1 MRKKRKRF
9 RFPCFFLI
17 FLFLLLFLSFFRLE
31 KRLLPA
37 LQEISH
43 TQCRLLANRM
53 IDRATE
59 ESMDTLD
66 LSALLIEN
74 EDNWTA
80 NTVLVNRFCSLLS
93 EKITDAMS
101 ILPKEE
107 IRIPLGAVTQSALFT
122 DKGPEIPFVLYP
134 AGAAKADYE
143 TAFSSVGINQVN
155 YKIWLHI
162 SIELKIVNPFYQETI
177 VMERKIMLAD
187 LIFSGTVPEHYFH
200 MTAPGE
206 YLLTE

>member
-1 MRKKRKRF
+1 MRKKRKRL
-9 RFPCFFLI
+9 RFSCFFLI
-17 FLFLLLFLSFFRLE
+17 FLLVFLVFSVFRLE
-31 KRLLPA
+31 KKLLPA

-43 TQCRLLANRM
+43 TQCRLLANRI
-53 IDRATE
+53 IDQAAE

-80 NTVLVNRFCSLLS
+80 NTVLVNRFCSILS
-93 EKITDAMS
+93 EKITDALY

-107 IRIPLGAVTQSALFT
+107 IQIPLGAVFQSALFA

-187 LIFSGTVPEHYFH
+187 LVFSGTVPEHYFH